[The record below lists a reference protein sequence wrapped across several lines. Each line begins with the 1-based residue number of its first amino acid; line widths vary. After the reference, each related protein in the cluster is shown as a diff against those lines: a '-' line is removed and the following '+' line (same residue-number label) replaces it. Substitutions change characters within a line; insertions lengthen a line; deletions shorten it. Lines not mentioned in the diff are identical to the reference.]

1 MVLLLNMLRL
11 VMVMDVNEKFG
22 NFVTICDM
30 LGLQVKILDD
40 VK

>member
-1 MVLLLNMLRL
+1 MEMTVS
-11 VMVMDVNEKFG
+11 EKFG
-22 NFVTICDM
+22 EFVMICDM